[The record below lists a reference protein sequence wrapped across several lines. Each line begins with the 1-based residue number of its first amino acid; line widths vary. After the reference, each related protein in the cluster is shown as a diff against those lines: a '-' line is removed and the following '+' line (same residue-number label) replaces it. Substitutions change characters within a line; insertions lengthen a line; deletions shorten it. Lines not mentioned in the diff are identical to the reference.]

1 MTAAAQLPLLDH
13 VHGLDSGEQFHRSP
27 ERLTSK
33 HRICDSL
40 HSPVILLGDVVENLA
55 LAHSAPPVEQASDR
69 RIGRRPLHEEVIDQL
84 RDRIVQGELAPGVRL
99 NERVLC
105 EQLGISRTPLR
116 EAIKMLAT
124 EGLVELLPNRGA
136 IVTPLKAATIADTLA
151 VMGSLESL
159 AGELACANASESDLT
174 EIRALHFEMLAHHA
188 RRELAGYFRFNQLIH
203 LKIIEASGNPV
214 LTNTYRQLNAN
225 VRRARY
231 MANLSRERWDAAVRE
246 HEEILAALCSRDAP
260 RLKRLLAEH
269 LAHKV
274 ASVMAAL
281 EANAAVAA

>member
-1 MTAAAQLPLLDH
+1 MGTIENPGLEAAAPAN
-13 VHGLDSGEQFHRSP
+13 E
-27 ERLTSK
+27 
-33 HRICDSL
+33 
-40 HSPVILLGDVVENLA
+40 
-55 LAHSAPPVEQASDR
+55 R
-69 RIGRRPLHEEVIDQL
+69 RIGRRPLHEEVLDQL
-84 RDRIVQGELAPGVRL
+84 RDRIVQGELAPGMRL

-105 EQLGISRTPLR
+105 AELGISRTPLR

-159 AGELACANASESDLT
+159 AGELACANATDPDLA

-188 RRELAGYFRFNQLIH
+188 RRELAAYFRYNQLIH
-203 LKIIEASGNPV
+203 MKIIEASGNPV

-231 MANLSRERWDAAVRE
+231 MANLSQERWDAAVRE
-246 HEEILAALCSRDAP
+246 HEEILAALALRDAP

-274 ASVMAAL
+274 TSVMAAL
-281 EANAAVAA
+281 ASNEEAAA

>member
-1 MTAAAQLPLLDH
+1 MGT
-13 VHGLDSGEQFHRSP
+13 
-27 ERLTSK
+27 
-33 HRICDSL
+33 I
-40 HSPVILLGDVVENLA
+40 ENLTEA
-55 LAHSAPPVEQASDR
+55 GLER
-69 RIGRRPLHEEVIDQL
+69 RIERRPLHEEVIDQL
-84 RDRIVQGELAPGVRL
+84 RDRIVQGELAPGARL

-124 EGLVELLPNRGA
+124 EGLVELMPNRGA
-136 IVTPLKAATIADTLA
+136 IVTPLKAANIADTLA
-151 VMGSLESL
+151 VMGTLESL
-159 AGELACANASESDLT
+159 AGELACANANEAEIA

-188 RRELAGYFRFNQLIH
+188 RGDLAGYFKYNQLIH

-231 MANLSRERWDAAVRE
+231 MANLSQERWDAAVRE
-246 HEEILAALCSRDAP
+246 HEEILAALASRDAR

-281 EANAAVAA
+281 EQNAVAAA